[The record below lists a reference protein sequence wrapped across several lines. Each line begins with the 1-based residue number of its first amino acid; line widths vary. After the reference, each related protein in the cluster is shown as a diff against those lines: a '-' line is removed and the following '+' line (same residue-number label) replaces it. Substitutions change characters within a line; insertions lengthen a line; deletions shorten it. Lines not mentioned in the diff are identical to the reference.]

1 MKHILIFFSIILL
14 VNTLAAQ
21 QPYNPKKMVFVATNK
36 PNTIIYNDTIYK
48 GSNQYKSLLLRT
60 GDKDLIKLYQQHQ
73 SNKISGSIIGT
84 LGTLAMFIGVANAS
98 SNADNKTTGW
108 IAAGSG
114 LAATI
119 VGSYLV
125 LVGQQK
131 IAIATELF
139 NTRYAARTTAGVGII
154 GNGVGLVVKF

>member
-1 MKHILIFFSIILL
+1 MKYSLIFFSTILL
-14 VNTLAAQ
+14 ANTLGAQ
-21 QPYNPKKMVFVATNK
+21 QPYNPKKMVFMATNK

-73 SNKISGSIIGT
+73 SNKIPGTIVGT

-98 SNADNKTTGW
+98 SNANNKTTGW
-108 IAAGSG
+108 IAAGGG
-114 LAATI
+114 LVATI
-119 VGSYLV
+119 AGGYLV
-125 LVGQQK
+125 LIGQQK

-139 NTRYAARTTAGVGII
+139 NRRYAARTIAGIGFT
-154 GNGVGLVVKF
+154 GNGLGLVVKF